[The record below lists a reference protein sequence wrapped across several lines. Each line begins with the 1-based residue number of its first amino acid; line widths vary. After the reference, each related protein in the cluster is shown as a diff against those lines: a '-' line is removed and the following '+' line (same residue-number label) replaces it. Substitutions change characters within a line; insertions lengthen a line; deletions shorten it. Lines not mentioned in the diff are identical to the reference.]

1 MGLARQ
7 MVTLDGLIQCECG
20 SLIWRVSCDLQ
31 FHCELCNKNYTAM
44 IATYEDINA
53 KIDRMI
59 ET

>member
-1 MGLARQ
+1 
-7 MVTLDGLIQCECG
+7 MVILDGLIQCECG
-20 SLIWRVSCDLQ
+20 SLIWRVSLDLK